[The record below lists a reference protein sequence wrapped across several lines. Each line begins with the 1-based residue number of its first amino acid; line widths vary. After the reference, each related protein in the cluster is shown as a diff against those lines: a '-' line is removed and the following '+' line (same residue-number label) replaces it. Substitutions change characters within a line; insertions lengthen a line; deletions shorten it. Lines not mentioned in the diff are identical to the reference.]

1 MNGTDQLTKRQ
12 LKALQTREN
21 LLKAGRAVFLEYGF
35 QKATMTQIHKMAHTG
50 YGTAYVYFR
59 NKDELFAELMETIM
73 QKMYEVADLPFR
85 PKTKEEAFSQIQKQA
100 QLFLKAALE
109 EKAIM
114 QIVKE
119 AIGTSEIVD
128 KKWNK
133 IRTRFINSIT
143 ADIGFVQKAGLARPN
158 LDARL
163 VARGWFYMNE
173 QLMWDL
179 VLGEVSGD
187 IEQVAETL
195 VELYTGG
202 LYKP

>member
-12 LKALQTREN
+12 MKALQTREN
-21 LLKAGRAVFLEYGF
+21 LLKAGRAVFLENGF
-35 QKATMTQIHKMAHTG
+35 QKATMTQINKLAHTG

-85 PKTKEEAFSQIQKQA
+85 PKTKKEAFSQIQKQTE
-100 QLFLKAALE
+100 LFLKAALE

-114 QIVKE
+114 QVVKE
-119 AIGTSEIVD
+119 AIGTSEIVS

-133 IRTRFINSIT
+133 IRTRFVNGIT
-143 ADIGFVQKAGLARPN
+143 ADISFVQKAGLARSD

-163 VARGWFYMNE
+163 IAKSWFYMNE

-179 VLGEVSGD
+179 VLEEVSGE
-187 IEQVAETL
+187 IEKVAENL

-202 LYKP
+202 LYK

>member
-21 LLKAGRAVFLEYGF
+21 LLKAGRAVFLENGF
-35 QKATMTQIHKMAHTG
+35 QKATMTQINKMAHTG

-73 QKMYEVADLPFR
+73 QKMYEVADLPFQ
-85 PKTKEEAFSQIQKQA
+85 PKTKEEAFSQIQKQTE
-100 QLFLKAALE
+100 LFLKAALE

-114 QIVKE
+114 QVVKE
-119 AIGTSEIVD
+119 AIGTSEIVSE
-128 KKWNK
+128 KWNK
-133 IRTRFINSIT
+133 IRTRFVNGIK
-143 ADIGFVQKAGLARPN
+143 ADISFVQNAGLARPD

-163 VARGWFYMNE
+163 IAKGWFYMNE

-187 IEQVAETL
+187 IEKVAENL
-195 VELYTGG
+195 VKLYTGG
-202 LYKP
+202 LYK